1 MVDFNLIIT
10 IITLTINVL
19 NTLLENIDCQ
29 IGLKENSKILSYLQK
44 THFISKD
51 IDRLKVKGEKQTVVE
66 H

>member
-29 IGLKENSKILSYLQK
+29 IGLKENSNILSYLQK

>member
-1 MVDFNLIIT
+1 MDFNLIIT